1 MIVINILALVLGI
14 AALVYMCLA
23 LVKPEWF

>member
-1 MIVINILALVLGI
+1 MEITYALSGIIVLALMGYLI
-14 AALVYMCLA
+14 LA